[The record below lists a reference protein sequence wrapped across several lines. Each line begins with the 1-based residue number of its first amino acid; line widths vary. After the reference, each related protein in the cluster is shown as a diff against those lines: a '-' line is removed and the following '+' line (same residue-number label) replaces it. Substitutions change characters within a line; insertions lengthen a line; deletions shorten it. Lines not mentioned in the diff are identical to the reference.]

1 MNKKTESNNP
11 DIVVWELT
19 LACNLNCLH
28 CGSSAG
34 KKRPDEL
41 STKEALGLC
50 HDLSDINSMG
60 IALMGGEVFT
70 LKKAKLPFLTLY
82 IQVDDIN
89 EKTKLIEELGGFI
102 LEPPFEI
109 PSGSRICLFNEPS
122 GVTLA
127 MLERKKK

>member
-1 MNKKTESNNP
+1 MKKNP
-11 DIVVWELT
+11 IIWWEI
-19 LACNLNCLH
+19 ASH
-28 CGSSAG
+28 DAERSAG
-34 KKRPDEL
+34 FLKKVFGWEIKYD
-41 STKEALGLC
+41 KENKIYDFPIPEGK
-50 HDLSDINSMG
+50 SR
-60 IALMGGEVFT
+60 LMGGEVFT

-89 EKTKLIEELGGFI
+89 EKAKLIEELGGFI

-109 PSGSRICLFNEPS
+109 SSGSRICLFNEPS

>member
-1 MNKKTESNNP
+1 MKKNP
-11 DIVVWELT
+11 IIWWEI
-19 LACNLNCLH
+19 ASH
-28 CGSSAG
+28 DAERSAG
-34 KKRPDEL
+34 FLKKVFGWEIKYD
-41 STKEALGLC
+41 KENKIYDFPIPEGE
-50 HDLSDINSMG
+50 SR
-60 IALMGGEVFT
+60 LMGGEVFT

-89 EKTKLIEELGGFI
+89 EKAKLIEELGGFI

-109 PSGSRICLFNEPS
+109 SSGSRICLFNEPS